1 MNNHSKCGTK
11 VLSIILT
18 LAAILTAVTFVPNY
32 SVNAATDTTRVIG
45 MRINSP
51 LTFLN
56 GNAAAIDNQ
65 GTKPIILKSRTMLP
79 LRFVSEK
86 LGAKVTWT
94 DNKKPIV
101 ITLNG
106 KKVSLTIGTKKMTVV
121 KNGKTTTKT
130 LDAPATLHKGRTLVP
145 IRAISE
151 ALDFKIHYKKVSGIA
166 TVVVSNQSLTTAKR
180 DSAHSNARKLPLS
193 PVKKQTS
200 ALVMSQK
207 SAKLKKKG
215 SALQLTAKPQN
226 SNQGTGLTWS
236 SDDKKVATVDVFG
249 VVTAQKDGQAII
261 KAKSAGG
268 QNAYCV
274 VTVGDYDPN
283 VIPVEKVTLD
293 QKSVTLYV
301 WTSKKEQKRYGAP
314 GDSFGSMAYLYET
327 VTPWYATHPTIT
339 WKSGD
344 KKIAIVDREGLVTGK
359 SPGTT
364 TITATSHNGKTATCK
379 VTVKAN
385 VRTCTYEE
393 SLSKEVF
400 RLINNFRAENGI
412 PKLNSHP
419 DAVGIAYRQAEYNL
433 VEHIPDLAF
442 HGMGQCG
449 VAGNLTEKSKL
460 TEIPKEAVAKWKNSP
475 AHHDAFLDNFNDN
488 ETISHTEGGCA
499 VFVSRLNGV
508 PESYVC
514 IFYMDILDPNNPGK
528 LLFSDTPVAK
538 WKP

>member
-18 LAAILTAVTFVPNY
+18 LVAILTAATLVPNY

-51 LTFLN
+51 LAFLN

-151 ALDFKIHYKKVSGIA
+151 ALDFKIHYKKISGKISGIA

-226 SNQGTGLTWS
+226 SNQVTGLTWS

-249 VVTAQKDGQAII
+249 VVTA
-261 KAKSAGG
+261 
-268 QNAYCV
+268 
-274 VTVGDYDPN
+274 
-283 VIPVEKVTLD
+283 
-293 QKSVTLYV
+293 
-301 WTSKKEQKRYGAP
+301 
-314 GDSFGSMAYLYET
+314 
-327 VTPWYATHPTIT
+327 
-339 WKSGD
+339 
-344 KKIAIVDREGLVTGK
+344 
-359 SPGTT
+359 
-364 TITATSHNGKTATCK
+364 
-379 VTVKAN
+379 
-385 VRTCTYEE
+385 
-393 SLSKEVF
+393 
-400 RLINNFRAENGI
+400 
-412 PKLNSHP
+412 
-419 DAVGIAYRQAEYNL
+419 
-433 VEHIPDLAF
+433 
-442 HGMGQCG
+442 
-449 VAGNLTEKSKL
+449 
-460 TEIPKEAVAKWKNSP
+460 
-475 AHHDAFLDNFNDN
+475 
-488 ETISHTEGGCA
+488 
-499 VFVSRLNGV
+499 
-508 PESYVC
+508 
-514 IFYMDILDPNNPGK
+514 
-528 LLFSDTPVAK
+528 
-538 WKP
+538 